1 MSRKQNKVVKET
13 GVGLNLILIVKCLYN
28 RTIRI
33 SCLKMESCYTFTAAV
48 RGYHYYRKTW
58 KPKENELRCLHEEGN
73 PYDRFAIKT
82 VTSEGTT
89 VGHLPREI
97 SRITKFFMDRGAV
110 VSVQLTSRHY
120 RRSPLVQG
128 GMEIACLVTVKIPAT
143 KKNTEIAELYIELVR
158 ERYTNPKEE
167 DILGCFIT
175 EIEEEGVI
183 FTVEQGEN
191 RGKNP
196 SARLSNKSRQPPRK
210 KQKQLDIRTIFARAA
225 NQNGRGSNG
234 NKENGTGVIE
244 ID

>member
-1 MSRKQNKVVKET
+1 MRKI
-13 GVGLNLILIVKCLYN
+13 G
-28 RTIRI
+28 
-33 SCLKMESCYTFTAAV
+33 
-48 RGYHYYRKTW
+48 RKI
-58 KPKENELRCLHEEGN
+58 
-73 PYDRFAIKT
+73 F
-82 VTSEGTT
+82 
-89 VGHLPREI
+89 
-97 SRITKFFMDRGAV
+97 
-110 VSVQLTSRHY
+110 Q
-120 RRSPLVQG
+120 
-128 GMEIACLVTVKIPAT
+128 
-143 KKNTEIAELYIELVR
+143 KK
-158 ERYTNPKEE
+158 YTNPKEE